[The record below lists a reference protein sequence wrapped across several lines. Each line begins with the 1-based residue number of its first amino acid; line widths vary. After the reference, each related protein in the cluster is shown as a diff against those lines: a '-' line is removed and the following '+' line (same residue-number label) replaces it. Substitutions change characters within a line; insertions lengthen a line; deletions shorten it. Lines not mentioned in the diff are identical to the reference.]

1 MKKIFA
7 FFLAAVMLLSLAACG
22 QDVPENDEA
31 GRNSSQ
37 QVGAPSASGNPEN
50 EGNPD
55 IAPEDDPGAKSS
67 QQTAEQGQINLSDGD
82 GKADTHNGLD
92 TADWKVEIDKGPY
105 MENYKDIPEL
115 PNAEPNWNDA
125 QSSTTKGMP
134 ENAIGS
140 PDIAPE
146 DDPNAGANQQVA
158 QHFIVDL
165 SEEDGSG
172 LQSVSDTASYAG
184 AMAGDGYIQ
193 FGDKLVEKKAL
204 SQETIE
210 WLTWYNSL
218 STDEQAAISTVPADL
233 MVASGIAK
241 SGDSE
246 ALGTELEEK
255 LP

>member
-7 FFLAAVMLLSLAACG
+7 FCLATAMLLSLAACG
-22 QDVPENDEA
+22 QDVPKGDET
-31 GRNSSQ
+31 GGSSSQ
-37 QVGAPSASGNPEN
+37 QVGEPNINGNPEH
-50 EGNPD
+50 GGDKD

-67 QQTAEQGQINLSDGD
+67 QQIAEQGQANLPEEDS
-82 GKADTHNGLD
+82 KTDTPDSLD
-92 TADWKVEIDKGPY
+92 TADWKGV
-105 MENYKDIPEL
+105 
-115 PNAEPNWNDA
+115 
-125 QSSTTKGMP
+125 P
-134 ENAIGS
+134 ENATGM

-146 DDPNAGANQQVA
+146 DDPNAGTNQQVA

-165 SEEDGSG
+165 SEEDGSE

-193 FGDKLVEKKAL
+193 FGDKLAEKKAL

>member
-55 IAPEDDPGAKSS
+55 I
-67 QQTAEQGQINLSDGD
+67 
-82 GKADTHNGLD
+82 HNGLD

-125 QSSTTKGMP
+125 QSSTPKGVP
-134 ENAIGS
+134 ENAIGA

-165 SEEDGSG
+165 SEEDGSE

-193 FGDKLVEKKAL
+193 FGDKLAEKKAL

>member
-7 FFLAAVMLLSLAACG
+7 FCLAAVMLLSLAACG

-31 GRNSSQ
+31 GSNPSQ

-125 QSSTTKGMP
+125 QSMNSKGVP
-134 ENAIGS
+134 ENAIGT

-146 DDPNAGANQQVA
+146 DDPNAGANRQVA
-158 QHFIVDL
+158 QQFIVDL
-165 SEEDGSG
+165 PKEGGIGS
-172 LQSVSDTASYAG
+172 QSVSDTASYAG
-184 AMAGDGYIQ
+184 AAAGDGYIQ

-210 WLTWYNSL
+210 WLAWYNGL
-218 STDEQAAISTVPADL
+218 STDEQLAVSAVPADL
-233 MVASGIAK
+233 LVASGIAQ
-241 SGDSE
+241 SGDIE
-246 ALGTELEEK
+246 ALGT
-255 LP
+255 

>member
-7 FFLAAVMLLSLAACG
+7 FCLAAVMLLSLTACG

-92 TADWKVEIDKGPY
+92 TADWKVEIDEGPY

-125 QSSTTKGMP
+125 QSMNSKGVP
-134 ENAIGS
+134 ENAIGT

-146 DDPNAGANQQVA
+146 DDPNAGANRQVA
-158 QHFIVDL
+158 QQFLVDL
-165 SEEDGSG
+165 PEDDGSG
-172 LQSVSDTASYAG
+172 LEDTADTASYAG
-184 AMAGDGYIQ
+184 AAA
-193 FGDKLVEKKAL
+193 DK
-204 SQETIE
+204 T
-210 WLTWYNSL
+210 
-218 STDEQAAISTVPADL
+218 
-233 MVASGIAK
+233 
-241 SGDSE
+241 
-246 ALGTELEEK
+246 
-255 LP
+255 

>member
-125 QSSTTKGMP
+125 QSSTPKGVP
-134 ENAIGS
+134 ENAIGT

-146 DDPNAGANQQVA
+146 DDPNAGANRQVA
-158 QHFIVDL
+158 QQFLVDL
-165 SEEDGSG
+165 PEDDGSG
-172 LQSVSDTASYAG
+172 LGDMADTASYAG
-184 AMAGDGYIQ
+184 AAA
-193 FGDKLVEKKAL
+193 EKK
-204 SQETIE
+204 
-210 WLTWYNSL
+210 
-218 STDEQAAISTVPADL
+218 VP
-233 MVASGIAK
+233 
-241 SGDSE
+241 
-246 ALGTELEEK
+246 
-255 LP
+255 

>member
-37 QVGAPSASGNPEN
+37 QVGTPSANGNPEN

-134 ENAIGS
+134 ENAIGA

-146 DDPNAGANQQVA
+146 DDLDAGGNQQVA
-158 QHFIVDL
+158 QQFLVDL
-165 SEEDGSG
+165 PSNDGSG
-172 LQSVSDTASYAG
+172 LEDTADTASYAG
-184 AMAGDGYIQ
+184 A
-193 FGDKLVEKKAL
+193 
-204 SQETIE
+204 
-210 WLTWYNSL
+210 
-218 STDEQAAISTVPADL
+218 AA
-233 MVASGIAK
+233 
-241 SGDSE
+241 
-246 ALGTELEEK
+246 EEK
-255 LP
+255 IP

>member
-7 FFLAAVMLLSLAACG
+7 FCLAAVMLLSLAACG

-31 GRNSSQ
+31 GSNPSQ

-55 IAPEDDPGAKSS
+55 IAPEDDPGSKSS

-125 QSSTTKGMP
+125 QSMNSKGVP
-134 ENAIGS
+134 ENAIGT

-146 DDPNAGANQQVA
+146 DDPNAGANRQVA
-158 QHFIVDL
+158 QQFIVDL
-165 SEEDGSG
+165 PKEGGIGS
-172 LQSVSDTASYAG
+172 QSVSDTASYAG
-184 AMAGDGYIQ
+184 AAAGDGYIQ

-210 WLTWYNSL
+210 WLAWYNGL
-218 STDEQAAISTVPADL
+218 STDEQLAVSAVPADL
-233 MVASGIAK
+233 LVASGIAQ
-241 SGDSE
+241 SGDIE
-246 ALGTELEEK
+246 ALGT
-255 LP
+255 

>member
-1 MKKIFA
+1 M
-7 FFLAAVMLLSLAACG
+7 
-22 QDVPENDEA
+22 D
-31 GRNSSQ
+31 
-37 QVGAPSASGNPEN
+37 
-50 EGNPD
+50 
-55 IAPEDDPGAKSS
+55 
-67 QQTAEQGQINLSDGD
+67 QGL
-82 GKADTHNGLD
+82 
-92 TADWKVEIDKGPY
+92 PY

-125 QSSTTKGMP
+125 QSSTPKGVP
-134 ENAIGS
+134 ENAIGA

-165 SEEDGSG
+165 SEEDGSE

-193 FGDKLVEKKAL
+193 FGDKLAEKKAL